1 MPLIETDPD
10 ALAHVY
16 AQSLFEL
23 AGDADRLEA
32 IDEELQGIIE
42 LTRSDASF
50 NEFLAS
56 QTVPANKREASLR
69 TILEGR
75 VSDVTLRFLL
85 LLNAKGRLSHL
96 PAIVAAFNQRVQDAL
111 GRVEV
116 DVFTAEPME
125 NEQRESVGERIASK
139 LGKQIALHTYVEPA
153 MIGGIK
159 IRIGDRLIDDSLA
172 TRLRR
177 IRDRVARDGGAAL
190 RAKAQRVIRD
200 DN

>member
-1 MPLIETDPD
+1 MPLTETDPD
-10 ALAHVY
+10 ALAHIY

-23 AGDADRLEA
+23 AQDADSIEA
-32 IDEELQGIIE
+32 VAEELGGVLE
-42 LTRSDASF
+42 LTRGDAGF

-56 QTVPANKREASLR
+56 QTVASASREASLR
-69 TILEGR
+69 SIFEGR
-75 VSDVTLRFLL
+75 VSELTLKFLL
-85 LLNAKGRLSHL
+85 LLNSKGRLTHL
-96 PAIVAAFNQRVQDAL
+96 PAIIAAFDQRVQDAL

-116 DVFTAEPME
+116 DVYTAEPMDT
-125 NEQRESVGERIASK
+125 EQRDSVGERIASK

-177 IRDRVARDGGAAL
+177 VRDRVARDGGAAL
-190 RAKAQRVIRD
+190 RARAQRVIRD
-200 DN
+200 DS

>member
-1 MPLIETDPD
+1 MPLIETEPD
-10 ALAHVY
+10 ALAQIY
-16 AQSLFEL
+16 AESLFEL
-23 AGDADRLEA
+23 ARDADQIEA
-32 IDEELQGIIE
+32 VAEELGGVMEIA
-42 LTRSDASF
+42 RNDAGF

-56 QTVPANKREASLR
+56 RTVTTESREASLR
-69 TILEGR
+69 KILDAR
-75 VSDVTLRFLL
+75 VSDLTLRFLL

-96 PAIVAAFNQRVQDAL
+96 PAIAAAFDRRVQDAL

-116 DVFTAEPME
+116 DVYTAEPME
-125 NEQRESVGERIASK
+125 TEQRDSVGERIASK

-153 MIGGIK
+153 MLGGIK
-159 IRIGDRLIDDSLA
+159 IRMGDRLIDDSLA

-177 IRDRVARDGGAAL
+177 IHDRVARDGGAAL